1 MVWTRAKINYAF
13 VFEYDTRHTLD
24 WRQLTEVR
32 FLFSKDDHQ
41 LIDLDTL
48 CFLYAARAL
57 HVD

>member
-32 FLFSKDDHQ
+32 VLFGKDDQQLIEFRSPLFS
-41 LIDLDTL
+41 L
-48 CFLYAARAL
+48 CF
-57 HVD
+57 